1 MALTVALVRYLMP
14 HGARGSG
21 AVGIA
26 SVYYHEDSGDSA
38 GTKLEGS
45 LINSLIFIGIIGAMT
60 FVLFLM
66 FKYRCTKVIY
76 GYFGFAGFSIFAVL
90 GGSVAVQ
97 VLLKAN
103 IAVDV
108 ISMGELEDNQAKLE
122 EFVNAVNS
130 SDRPLFAVMADTCS
144 TTNRPST
151 PKRRRSTCRSLPA
164 TPPLHHARAR
174 RSSRRA

>member
-45 LINSLIFIGIIGAMT
+45 LINSLIFVGIIGAMT

-108 ISMGELEDNQAKLE
+108 ITCGLVLYN
-122 EFVNAVNS
+122 
-130 SDRPLFAVMADTCS
+130 FAVGGVLFTFYFPAPLLLKQGYLVLVGTIVAFWFSKVSRIERVHRSMRVCEC
-144 TTNRPST
+144 TTRQLV
-151 PKRRRSTCRSLPA
+151 RY
-164 TPPLHHARAR
+164 
-174 RSSRRA
+174 